1 MKRGARD
8 PAGNAELVTQ
18 SDHMQNALQTWHLMG
33 LCCKHVKYH
42 YSYVLHVTCKHI
54 GFVVPYQFQ
63 STCTPRWLSCIVML
77 CHHMMKI
84 QLYTGN
90 CMNQAILLYVIAH

>member
-1 MKRGARD
+1 MHVILL
-8 PAGNAELVTQ
+8 GNAELVTQ
-18 SDHMQNALQTWHLMG
+18 SDHMQNALQTWYLMG